1 MKILKYNKIN
11 VKTKINKTNICRAK
25 KYQNDDV
32 SKKFRI
38 LWLGYVP
45 CTYVVCTIQS
55 WTHIWWYVKC
65 VWTMSKAIY
74 FKIYYIIYILRY
86 EQTQQGYQ
94 FWIYDF
100 IFCFY
105 ADNTFSFPNVNNIL
119 CVYECIFILF
129 YQKHPYSAMGNSWAV
144 SYVWKCFSAFF
155 FFSRYQMF
163 TFFP

>member
-1 MKILKYNKIN
+1 MSRGIFLKCIL
-11 VKTKINKTNICRAK
+11 
-25 KYQNDDV
+25 
-32 SKKFRI
+32 
-38 LWLGYVP
+38 
-45 CTYVVCTIQS
+45 
-55 WTHIWWYVKC
+55 C
-65 VWTMSKAIY
+65 V
-74 FKIYYIIYILRY
+74 YILRY

-155 FFSRYQMF
+155 FYFFFLVSTVYIFFVTFLLSRIQCTRLYFKDSLCMSIYLSILLLIS
-163 TFFP
+163 

>member
-1 MKILKYNKIN
+1 MQ
-11 VKTKINKTNICRAK
+11 AEK

-32 SKKFRI
+32 SKKFIIFLVR
-38 LWLGYVP
+38 GYVP
-45 CTYVVCTIQS
+45 CMYLRVYNTIMNTYNDEDVNR
-55 WTHIWWYVKC
+55 
-65 VWTMSKAIY
+65 VWAMSRGIY
-74 FKIYYIIYILRY
+74 FEMYRIYNIILRY

-155 FFSRYQMF
+155 FYFRFFWCLHFFSVTILLSKIQCTHLYF
-163 TFFP
+163 